1 MSVSDLRQSYE
12 RTSCWKARPALRRWN
27 SFPAGSTRPRPPRC
41 PNNAMTLATVDASGQ
56 PSARI
61 VLIRATMSA
70 ASPFHQLR
78 IAQGHGPAGRAARLP
93 AVLLAAAG
101 TPGAHRGR
109 GGKGRGR
116 GIRRLLPQPAR
127 RLGIGA
133 WASRQSQPIT
143 REELEAREQEFRARY
158 GDQPPRPPHWG
169 GYRLKPTAFEFWQG
183 RPSRLHDRLRYVP
196 TAPAGRSNAY
206 RRRGPERCALPEG
219 AAADRRSR
227 IRAAPIRWRRR
238 ELT

>member
-1 MSVSDLRQSYE
+1 
-12 RTSCWKARPALRRWN
+12 
-27 SFPAGSTRPRPPRC
+27 
-41 PNNAMTLATVDASGQ
+41 
-56 PSARI
+56 
-61 VLIRATMSA
+61 MSA

-109 GGKGRGR
+109 GGKVAAEESDAYYHSR
-116 GIRRLLPQPAR
+116 PAGSR
-127 RLGIGA
+127 IGA

-196 TAPAGRSNAY
+196 DGAGWKI
-206 RRRGPERCALPEG
+206 ERLSP
-219 AAADRRSR
+219 
-227 IRAAPIRWRRR
+227 
-238 ELT
+238 